1 MSSFAD
7 RPLLFGHRGAR
18 RRFPENT
25 LPSFIAAIE
34 DGANALELDVQVSKD
49 GVVVVMHDDDGA
61 RMCGVAD
68 RVDATA
74 YKDLAAWDA
83 GKGFVDR
90 DNGGGNPFA
99 QRGLRIPKL
108 EDVVRALPGVPI
120 NIDLKPADPKCAAV
134 VVDVVKR
141 LQVEDRVL
149 LTSFH
154 DDVLAAVRDVYDGR
168 VGFSKSD
175 VYQLRFLPLAVLRR
189 RRPRGQR
196 LQIPVRAGP
205 VFLDGAGFIDK
216 MHALD
221 IRVDYWVINDVAEG
235 QRLLQAGADG
245 LMSDVPKTL
254 APLLSRPVSAI

>member
-1 MSSFAD
+1 MSTFAD
-7 RPLLFGHRGAR
+7 KPLLFGHRGSR

-34 DGANALELDVQVSKD
+34 DGANAIELDVQVTKD

-74 YKDLAAWDA
+74 YKDVAAWDA
-83 GKGFVDR
+83 GAEFVDR
-90 DNGGGNPFA
+90 EAGGRPFA

-120 NIDLKPADPKCAAV
+120 NIDLKPADPKCAAA

-141 LQVEDRVL
+141 LGIEERVL

-154 DDVLAAVRDVYDGR
+154 DDVLAAVRDCFDGR
-168 VGFSKSD
+168 VGFSRSD
-175 VYQLRFLPLAVLRR
+175 VFQLRFLPLAILRR
-189 RRPRGQR
+189 RRPRGER

-205 VFLDGAGFIDK
+205 VFLDGSWFIDK
-216 MHALD
+216 MHALG
-221 IRVDYWVINDVAEG
+221 IAVDYWVINDVAAG
-235 QRLLQAGADG
+235 QLLLSRGADG
-245 LMSDVPKTL
+245 LMSDVPKVL
-254 APLLSRPVSAI
+254 APLLR

>member
-1 MSSFAD
+1 MSTWSD

-25 LPSFIAAIE
+25 LPSFLGAIE
-34 DGANALELDVQVSKD
+34 DGANALELDVQVTKD

-61 RMCGVAD
+61 RMCGVD
-68 RVDATA
+68 RAVKDATS
-74 YKDLAAWDA
+74 DEVAAWDA
-83 GKGFVDR
+83 GAGFVDEQGAR
-90 DNGGGNPFA
+90 SFS

-108 EDVVRALPGVPI
+108 EDVVRAVPGVPI
-120 NIDLKPADPKCAAV
+120 NIDLKPADPACAKA

-141 LQVEDRVL
+141 LQIEERVL

-154 DDVLAAVRDVYDGR
+154 DDVLDAVRACFDGR
-168 VGFSKSD
+168 VGFSRSD
-175 VYQLRFLPLAVLRR
+175 VFQLRFLPLAVLRR

-205 VFLDGAGFIDK
+205 IDLAGESFIEK
-216 MHALD
+216 MHAVD
-221 IRVDYWVINDVAEG
+221 IAVDYWVINDHALG
-235 QRLLQAGADG
+235 QQLLAKGADG

-254 APLLSRPVSAI
+254 APLIR